1 MDGPGVTCGSL
12 LGALELP
19 SVERMPMLSFWDD
32 VAVADVVGDDA
43 GRAAA
48 EVGEAD
54 EREAADGFDDFP
66 PPPLPDDN
74 PPKSA
79 SRLEA

>member
-1 MDGPGVTCGSL
+1 
-12 LGALELP
+12 
-19 SVERMPMLSFWDD
+19 
-32 VAVADVVGDDA
+32 VADVVGDDA